1 MSLNIF
7 RQVIWWPRYLKKPIY
22 SIIALIYGLS
32 LSITD
37 LIRLFW
43 ERNRPLDL
51 RDLMGKLC
59 VDFISSLLF
68 LSLYL
73 FSLKIGFICGCH
85 LISPE
90 GAESA
95 TSCMCYSLPYSWV
108 VLLEVGSLALSFTL
122 LHTLKRHCKNTWTC
136 VCIGVYWT
144 YTPIIRLCLL
154 QNMGYLRPAN
164 GFLVIFSFQKY

>member
-1 MSLNIF
+1 MC
-7 RQVIWWPRYLKKPIY
+7 
-22 SIIALIYGLS
+22 G
-32 LSITD
+32 
-37 LIRLFW
+37 
-43 ERNRPLDL
+43 
-51 RDLMGKLC
+51 
-59 VDFISSLLF
+59 
-68 LSLYL
+68 LYL
-73 FSLKIGFICGCH
+73 FSFISFSLSLLVKNWFYMCVYH

-164 GFLVIFSFQKY
+164 GFLVIFSFQKYYLKKLLYIFALVYSYRLVQYSWNIGHST